1 MALHLGLD
9 VGTQGCKAVVYDAD
23 QNKVVSRGAYQYGIL
38 QSNVPG
44 RAEQHPS
51 LWIEGGIAA
60 LSEALANVDK
70 AAVKSLGISGQQHG
84 FVPVDKDG
92 ELVFLCLQVIRNA
105 KLWCDVESAPQ
116 AKKLSAMW
124 DWTLVPGFTASKI
137 AWLKENEPDNFKKLA
152 KVLLPHD
159 YFNYYLTGRY
169 CAENKVKLAWRS
181 PRKPDAV
188 CVAHLQAGD
197 ASGTGLFDPAKRDY
211 DPTRLASIDSELHNK
226 FPELITPNEA
236 VGTLRP
242 EVAKQLGLT
251 PDVVVGAGSG
261 DNQMSALGAGAVQE
275 GTWVMSL
282 GTSGT
287 LFGLSPKPILDK
299 SGAVSPFCDASGS
312 WLPLLC
318 TMNCTTVTEDV
329 RKSFNLD
336 HETITQLAEKEE
348 PGCSGVNFLPYITGK
363 QLPHKLGERT
373 PNWPHSTGVL
383 LGLRPG
389 SLRPG
394 LLYRA
399 AMEGATFS
407 LLADDSR
414 ETEDNSLRALSCA
427 TGMKMMESYGL
438 KAKELRVV
446 GGGSKNRLWRR
457 IIADSFQLPLV
468 FPTEPESAAL
478 GAALQAAAVQSGVPV
493 AEFVQGHSPPLA
505 EEVGCCCSAGQWC
518 CCW

>member
-92 ELVFLCLQVIRNA
+92 EVIRNA

-169 CAENKVKLAWRS
+169 CAE
-181 PRKPDAV
+181 
-188 CVAHLQAGD
+188 AGD

-407 LLADDSR
+407 LLA
-414 ETEDNSLRALSCA
+414 
-427 TGMKMMESYGL
+427 GMKMMESYGL

-505 EEVGCCCSAGQWC
+505 EEVVQPDPSAKAAYEAAFKRHVSQGKQLFEL
-518 CCW
+518 